1 MWGIIGPRLEEGK
14 QIGKEL
20 TKPSYRRIVKAQ
32 VRACAKALRNESS
45 VAQGTERMSVEQDC
59 SG

>member
-1 MWGIIGPRLEEGK
+1 MLKGNERVRQVKIW
-14 QIGKEL
+14 GKEKCP
-20 TKPSYRRIVKAQ
+20 TEVPAS
-32 VRACAKALRNESS
+32 AKALRNESS

>member
-1 MWGIIGPRLEEGK
+1 MWREKIR
-14 QIGKEL
+14 KEP
-20 TKPSYRRIVKAQ
+20 TKPSQRTVKIE
-32 VRACAKALRNESS
+32 VRACAKALSNGSL

>member
-1 MWGIIGPRLEEGK
+1 MWREK
-14 QIGKEL
+14 IGKEP
-20 TKPSYRRIVKAQ
+20 TKPSQRRTVKIE
-32 VRACAKALRNESS
+32 VRACAKGLRNESS